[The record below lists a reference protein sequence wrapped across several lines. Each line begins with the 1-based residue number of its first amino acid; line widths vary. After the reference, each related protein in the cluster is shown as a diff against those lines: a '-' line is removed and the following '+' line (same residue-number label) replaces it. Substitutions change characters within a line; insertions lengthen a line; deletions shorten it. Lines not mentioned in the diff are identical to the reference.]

1 MDARMSE
8 RERALEL
15 INTEVDGE
23 LDGPAKAE
31 LSRHLL
37 ADPSLRALRDEVRAT
52 CAAIDAL
59 PSEDPPQG
67 LRASIMEMLPVS
79 PPVCQDRDV
88 RLAGLRP
95 GRPALRYAAAFVGG
109 LLVSAL
115 AFQFALRD
123 ARVDSRELS
132 GTIAG
137 VTADASK
144 VELHLDQVSGTIRIE
159 GEDSAPV
166 VVAELTAQRPV
177 QVIARLDGKEVRL
190 AGFGALQQESRPL
203 RAAFVRRNDEAP
215 ANVQV
220 SVVDAASGTVLQTTV
235 LRPSVTPDEK

>member
-1 MDARMSE
+1 MSE

-31 LSRHLL
+31 LSRRLL
-37 ADPSLRALRDEVRAT
+37 ADPSLRALREEVRAT

-59 PSEDPPQG
+59 PSEDPPPD
-67 LRASIMEMLPVS
+67 LRASIMEALPVS
-79 PPVCQDRDV
+79 PPVCQDIEV

-95 GRPALRYAAAFVGG
+95 GRPVLRYAAAFAGG

-123 ARVDSRELS
+123 ARVDTRELS

-144 VELHLDQVSGTIRIE
+144 VELHLDQVSGTVRIE

-177 QVIARLDGKEVRL
+177 QVIARLDGEEVRL
-190 AGFGALQQESRPL
+190 AGFGALQQELRPL
-203 RAAFVRRNDEAP
+203 RAPFGRRNGDTAP
-215 ANVQV
+215 ARVEV

-235 LRPSVTPDEK
+235 LRPSVAPDEK